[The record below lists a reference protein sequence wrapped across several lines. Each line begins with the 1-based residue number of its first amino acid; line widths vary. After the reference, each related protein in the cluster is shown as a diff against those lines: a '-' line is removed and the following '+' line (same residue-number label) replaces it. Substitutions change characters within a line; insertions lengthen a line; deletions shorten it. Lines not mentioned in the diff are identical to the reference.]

1 MMADGVNA
9 LTRLYKNNFLD
20 RDRQALIGAAM
31 PPAPPARPG
40 GAGPPPPP
48 PPPPSLHMGAD

>member
-31 PPAPPARPG
+31 PP
-40 GAGPPPPP
+40 